1 MDIPLY
7 NIHRDERFWPNVDT
21 FDPEQFTQP
30 YKNPDIPEWNG
41 FDPEK
46 WNGELYP
53 HEIESDFAFLPFGG
67 GARKCVGNGFA
78 VMEAAVILAMVL
90 WRFDFE
96 FDPSKSTSVDLGLG
110 SSCGHENGSNDS
122 HTKRSAYANQAT
134 RSAGEFLE

>member
-96 FDPSKSTSVDLGLG
+96 FDPSKSTSVDLWTIQRTWIILW
-110 SSCGHENGSNDS
+110 
-122 HTKRSAYANQAT
+122 A
-134 RSAGEFLE
+134 